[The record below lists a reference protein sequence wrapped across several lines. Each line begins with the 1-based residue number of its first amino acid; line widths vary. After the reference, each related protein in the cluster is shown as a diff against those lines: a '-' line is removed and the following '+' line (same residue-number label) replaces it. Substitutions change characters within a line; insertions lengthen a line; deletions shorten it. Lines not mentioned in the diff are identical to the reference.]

1 MKVVPII
8 LGALGTL
15 PRDLMKWLEVIDAAG
30 MLNVLQNACLLG
42 SARILRRVLDIK
54 IQQIPKVIGNGLVF
68 VREGQQRY
76 QAENNI

>member
-15 PRDLMKWLEVIDAAG
+15 PRDLMKWLEVIDTAG

-42 SARILRRVLDIK
+42 SARILRRVLDI
-54 IQQIPKVIGNGLVF
+54 
-68 VREGQQRY
+68 
-76 QAENNI
+76 

>member
-42 SARILRRVLDIK
+42 SARILRRVLDI
-54 IQQIPKVIGNGLVF
+54 
-68 VREGQQRY
+68 
-76 QAENNI
+76 